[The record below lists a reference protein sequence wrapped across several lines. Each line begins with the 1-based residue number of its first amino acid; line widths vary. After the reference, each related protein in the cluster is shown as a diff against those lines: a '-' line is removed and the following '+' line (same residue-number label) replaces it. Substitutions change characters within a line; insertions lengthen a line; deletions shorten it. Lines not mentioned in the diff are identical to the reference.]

1 MTFILRT
8 QRLHSAFRRVS
19 CVLLFSVTTSALLF
33 GQKPDIIAGSLQYP
47 RNFEPGKIRMSLELS
62 LARAPEDI
70 LLEFSQLRAP
80 LFSFDVY
87 YGLPQNFLL
96 EGKWTTVI
104 FFTNQIAIGAKWTH
118 EWDRLHMSVGD
129 DIAYMFGHLDQGAVK
144 TFDNRMK
151 GWMNYPNI
159 SVGYAFNS
167 FALTLKGEL
176 SVITSIT
183 ATSDNIELSSDKNI
197 FNGGSVAL

>member
-1 MTFILRT
+1 
-8 QRLHSAFRRVS
+8 
-19 CVLLFSVTTSALLF
+19 
-33 GQKPDIIAGSLQYP
+33 
-47 RNFEPGKIRMSLELS
+47 MSLELS

-197 FNGGSVAL
+197 FNGGSVALYVEQPFWKEHFLNIGFKSNFIKFFYPTWPIFPTFNKTYFIPEFVVGFHI